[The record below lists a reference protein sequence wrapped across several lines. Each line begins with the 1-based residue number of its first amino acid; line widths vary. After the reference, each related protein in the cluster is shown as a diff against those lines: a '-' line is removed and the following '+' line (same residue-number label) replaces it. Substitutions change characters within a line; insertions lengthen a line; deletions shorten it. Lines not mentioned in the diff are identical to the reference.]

1 MNARIFCLV
10 VIFAVVTSLFGGMI
24 SVVSSASAGKAPVE
38 EWSKTFGGSGYD
50 GGHSVQQ
57 TTDGG
62 YIITGGTDSY
72 GAIDDVW
79 LIKIDSKGNKEWS
92 RAFGGLKFDGG
103 NSVQQTNDS
112 GYIITGVT
120 WSYTA
125 GYNDVWL
132 IKTDSKGNMEW
143 SKRFGGQEMDAG
155 LEVQQTTDRG
165 FIIIGSTDSYGAGKG
180 DVWLIKTD
188 LEGNMEWNKTFGG
201 SEYDGGYSVQQTT
214 DEGYILIGTTDS
226 YGAGESDVLLIKTDS
241 NGSAEWSKIFGGAE
255 MDVGHSGQQTTDGGY
270 IIAGWTYSYGAG
282 NSDVWL
288 IKTDSKGNMEWSETF
303 GSLDSD
309 IGLEVQQTTDNGYII
324 IGGTSSYGA
333 GSHDVW
339 LIKTD
344 SKGNEEW
351 NKTFGGSRLDSGN
364 SVEQTNEGGYI
375 ITGGR
380 YPPDDLY
387 GEKGKDVWLIKVGEA
402 AIETPQSPKPE
413 GAIPG
418 FEAIFV
424 IAGLLIVMYLLRR
437 RSDHE
442 PNR

>member
-1 MNARIFCLV
+1 
-10 VIFAVVTSLFGGMI
+10 MI
-24 SVVSSASAGKAPVE
+24 SVMSSASVEKAPVK

-50 GGHSVQQ
+50 GGRSVQQ

-72 GAIDDVW
+72 GAIEDVW
-79 LIKIDSKGNKEWS
+79 LIKTDSRGNKEWS
-92 RAFGGLKFDGG
+92 RAFGGLNFDGG

-201 SEYDGGYSVQQTT
+201 SEYDGGYSGQQTT

-324 IGGTSSYGA
+324 IGRTSSYGA
-333 GSHDVW
+333 GSDDVW

-364 SVEQTNEGGYI
+364 FVEQTNDGGYI

-387 GEKGKDVWLIKVGEA
+387 GEKDKAVWLIKIGEA
-402 AIETPQSPKPE
+402 AVETPQGPKPE

-424 IAGLLIVMYLLRR
+424 IAGLLVVTYFLRR

>member
-1 MNARIFCLV
+1 
-10 VIFAVVTSLFGGMI
+10 
-24 SVVSSASAGKAPVE
+24 
-38 EWSKTFGGSGYD
+38 
-50 GGHSVQQ
+50 
-57 TTDGG
+57 
-62 YIITGGTDSY
+62 
-72 GAIDDVW
+72 
-79 LIKIDSKGNKEWS
+79 
-92 RAFGGLKFDGG
+92 
-103 NSVQQTNDS
+103 
-112 GYIITGVT
+112 
-120 WSYTA
+120 
-125 GYNDVWL
+125 
-132 IKTDSKGNMEW
+132 MEW
-143 SKRFGGQEMDAG
+143 SKIFGGLEMDAG

-165 FIIIGSTDSYGAGKG
+165 FIIIGSTYSYGAGKG

-188 LEGNMEWNKTFGG
+188 SDGNMEWNKTFGG
-201 SEYDGGYSVQQTT
+201 SEYEGGYSVQQTT
-214 DEGYILIGTTDS
+214 DGGYIIIGTTDS

-241 NGSAEWSKIFGGAE
+241 KGSAEWSKIFGGAE

-288 IKTDSKGNMEWSETF
+288 IKTDSKGNMEWSKTV

-324 IGGTSSYGA
+324 IGRTSSYGA

-364 SVEQTNEGGYI
+364 SVEQTNDGGYI

-387 GEKGKDVWLIKVGEA
+387 GEKDKDVWLIKVGEA
-402 AIETPQSPKPE
+402 AVETPQSPKPE

-424 IAGLLIVMYLLRR
+424 IAGLLVVTYFLRR

>member
-1 MNARIFCLV
+1 
-10 VIFAVVTSLFGGMI
+10 
-24 SVVSSASAGKAPVE
+24 
-38 EWSKTFGGSGYD
+38 
-50 GGHSVQQ
+50 
-57 TTDGG
+57 
-62 YIITGGTDSY
+62 
-72 GAIDDVW
+72 
-79 LIKIDSKGNKEWS
+79 
-92 RAFGGLKFDGG
+92 
-103 NSVQQTNDS
+103 
-112 GYIITGVT
+112 
-120 WSYTA
+120 
-125 GYNDVWL
+125 
-132 IKTDSKGNMEW
+132 
-143 SKRFGGQEMDAG
+143 MDAG

-165 FIIIGSTDSYGAGKG
+165 FIIIGSTYSYGAGKG

-188 LEGNMEWNKTFGG
+188 SDGNMEWNKTFGG
-201 SEYDGGYSVQQTT
+201 SEYEGGYSVQQTT
-214 DEGYILIGTTDS
+214 DGGYIIIGTTDS

-241 NGSAEWSKIFGGAE
+241 KGSAEWSKIFGGAE

-288 IKTDSKGNMEWSETF
+288 IKTDSKGNMEWSKTV

-324 IGGTSSYGA
+324 IGRTSSYGA

-364 SVEQTNEGGYI
+364 SVEQTNDGGYI

-387 GEKGKDVWLIKVGEA
+387 GEKDKDVWLIKVGEA
-402 AIETPQSPKPE
+402 AVETPQSPKPE

-424 IAGLLIVMYLLRR
+424 IAGLLVVTYFLRR